1 METNNPNTSLEAKK
15 NAGKLKLETKGSP
28 PKKKE
33 MVHGVGQKTK
43 KPVSKKIK
51 QKNQPP
57 KNGPKEFQLDL
68 GVLDGYDLPA
78 IQDEEDVQLS
88 KPKRFKNSQ
97 PEVLGVDYRE
107 MEEKRLEELLFGE
120 LIKKID
126 VNPQAIKSEKNKT
139 SKKPPQKGKG
149 KVGKQSLSKGPGEG
163 EGSLPQDVYGT
174 NLGISS
180 VGERKAAWVDEDDEA
195 LKCKSVQA
203 TKETGL
209 AEGKGVSDRIY
220 KKVLEQKFASIHG
233 HTTPKWAQLGKK
245 DEKKSKQDSSDE
257 VEDRDLTKTAADL
270 LMKDSVLLP
279 QEILNFLRM
288 SDINKETR
296 AEGVVIKSV
305 EFHKKQNVALV
316 AGNSG
321 VLSLFEI
328 GGSSNAKI
336 QSITFKQFPIHMAH
350 FSPSG
355 EEVIAS
361 SHATG
366 NIQAYNLINGRSVII
381 PHNKQMDKGSYKN
394 FVLSPDG
401 KLIAYQ
407 GQYGYIHLMSA
418 RSKEW
423 ITSLKMNGEVNALTF
438 NPDGTKLYSHG
449 EFGEVYVWDMNTRTC
464 VHKFVD
470 DGCITGTALAMSP
483 TQQYLACGSSSGVVN
498 LYNTS
503 NLENNSLPKPD
514 KVILNLVTRIS
525 GINFHP
531 SSELVSIFSDA
542 KENAVRLAHFPSM
555 TVFKN
560 FPVQKKDSYRVTTM
574 DFSPSGGYMAAGFN
588 NGSAHL
594 YRLNHYDQY

>member
-1 METNNPNTSLEAKK
+1 MESKKPNNSIKAKK
-15 NAGKLKLETKGSP
+15 IAGKLKIKTKGGPS
-28 PKKKE
+28 KKKE
-33 MVHGVGQKTK
+33 TVRGVGQKTK
-43 KPVSKKIK
+43 TIAAKKTK
-51 QKNQPP
+51 RKNQQQKNGRQ
-57 KNGPKEFQLDL
+57 EFQLDL
-68 GVLDGYDLPA
+68 KVLDGYDLPE
-78 IQDEEDVQLS
+78 IHDEEDEQQS
-88 KPKRFKNSQ
+88 KPKRFKNSR

-120 LIKKID
+120 LLRKID
-126 VNPQAIKSEKNKT
+126 VGPQAVKSEKNKAIEKQ
-139 SKKPPQKGKG
+139 KKKGKG
-149 KVGKQSLSKGPGEG
+149 KVGKQSQTKGPGEG
-163 EGSLPQDVYGT
+163 EGSLPQDVYGN

-180 VGERKAAWVDEDDEA
+180 VEGRKAAWVDEDDEA
-195 LKCKSVQA
+195 LKCKSVPSM
-203 TKETGL
+203 KETGL
-209 AEGKGVSDRIY
+209 ANEKGVSDRIY

-233 HTTPKWAQLGKK
+233 HTTPKWAQLVKK
-245 DEKKSKQDSSDE
+245 DEKKPKQGSSDE
-257 VEDRDLTKTAADL
+257 VEERDLTKTAADL
-270 LMKDSVLLP
+270 LMKESVSLP

-296 AEGVVIKSV
+296 AEGVLIKSV

-350 FSPSG
+350 FSPNG

-366 NIQAYNLINGRSVII
+366 NIQAYNLTNGRSVII

-394 FVLSPDG
+394 FVISPDG

-407 GQYGYIHLMSA
+407 GQFGYIHLMSA

-423 ITSLKMNGEVNALTF
+423 ITSLKMNGEVNAVTF

-449 EFGEVYVWDMNTRTC
+449 EHGEVYVWDMNARAC
-464 VHKFVD
+464 VHKFID

-503 NLENNSLPKPD
+503 NLENKSIPKPD

-560 FPVQKKDSYRVTTM
+560 FPVQKKETYRVTTM